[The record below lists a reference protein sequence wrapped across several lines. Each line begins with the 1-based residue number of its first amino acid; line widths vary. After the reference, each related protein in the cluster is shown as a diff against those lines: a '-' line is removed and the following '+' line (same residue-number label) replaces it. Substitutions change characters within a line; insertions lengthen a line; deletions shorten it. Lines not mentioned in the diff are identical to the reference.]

1 MFSLGETLGGRVVL
15 SGNDRCDGQGPVTPP
30 ESIAEHIRSHGVC
43 FAETAVSTLPLGPFV
58 KDAIPIEYER
68 TNGPEAFR

>member
-15 SGNDRCDGQGPVTPP
+15 SGNDRGDGQGPVTSP

-43 FAETAVSTLPLGPFV
+43 FAEAAVGTLLFRAFV
-58 KDAIPIEYER
+58 EDTIPIEYES
-68 TNGPEAFR
+68 TNGLEALR